1 MTIKDNNIGVIGLGN
16 MGKPI
21 AEHLANGGFEVFAY
35 DTDNEKLNTQGLWV
49 SCKSIQEIQRSAST
63 VLLSLPDSDAVSA
76 VVSELISAS
85 LLNEFTV
92 IDTSTIGPQNSAS
105 IAAAL
110 KPHKGLYLDSPVS
123 GGVRGARAGSLSIM
137 CAGDNTLFQT
147 VLRFLKTFTANQ
159 FYIGPNPGQAQV
171 MKVLNNFLSAT
182 ALASTSEA
190 ICYGVSQG
198 LDIAQMCD
206 VINVS
211 TGVNSASRD
220 KFPSQVITGEYNA
233 GFTNSLMLKDIEL
246 FLEGCVTSGT
256 TRDVGET
263 IVKQWRSFAKTEP
276 GADATRMYEF
286 SKRKVRSQ

>member
-16 MGKPI
+16 MGRPI

-35 DTDNEKLNTQGLWV
+35 DTDNEKLDTQGVWV

-63 VLLSLPDSDAVSA
+63 VLLSLPDSNAVSA
-76 VVSELISAS
+76 VTSQLISVS
-85 LLNEFTV
+85 PLNEFTV

-137 CAGDNTLFQT
+137 CAGDNTLFQA

-182 ALASTSEA
+182 ALAATSEA
-190 ICYGVSQG
+190 ILYGVNQG
-198 LDIAQMCD
+198 LDIQQMCD

-220 KFPSQVITGEYNA
+220 KFPNQVVTGQYDA

-246 FLEGCVTSGT
+246 FLEGCEKSDTASV
-256 TRDVGET
+256 VANT
-263 IVKQWRSFAKTEP
+263 IVNQWRSFNQTEP
-276 GADATRMYEF
+276 GVDATRIYEF
-286 SKRKVRSQ
+286 TKHGVDS

>member
-1 MTIKDNNIGVIGLGN
+1 VTIRNTKIGVIGLGN
-16 MGKPI
+16 MGQPI
-21 AEHLANGGFEVFAY
+21 AEHLAKAGFEVFAY
-35 DTDNEKLNTQGLWV
+35 DINVKRTDAY
-49 SCKSIQEIQRSAST
+49 KSLVLCDSITEVQHHTST
-63 VLLSLPDSDAVSA
+63 FLLSLPDSVAVSE
-76 VVSELISAS
+76 VTLQLSDDDKHDPFI
-85 LLNEFTV
+85 V
-92 IDTSTIGPQNSAS
+92 IDTSTIGPQNSATLATS
-105 IAAAL
+105 I
-110 KPHKGLYLDSPVS
+110 KQRNGDYLDSPVS
-123 GGVRGARAGSLSIM
+123 GGVRGAKAGSLSVM
-137 CAGDNTLFQT
+137 CAGNQALFNE
-147 VLRFLKTFTANQ
+147 VLHFLETFTANQ
-159 FYIGPNPGQAQV
+159 FYIGSEPGQAQV

-263 IVKQWRSFAKTEP
+263 IVNQWRSFAKTEP
-276 GADATRMYEF
+276 GADATRIYEF
-286 SKRKVRSQ
+286 SKRKVRNQ

>member
-16 MGKPI
+16 MGRPI

-49 SCKSIQEIQRSAST
+49 SCKSIQEVQRSAST
-63 VLLSLPDSDAVSA
+63 VLLSLPDSNAVSA
-76 VVSELISAS
+76 VTSQLISVPP
-85 LLNEFTV
+85 LNEFTV
-92 IDTSTIGPQNSAS
+92 IDTSTIGPQNSTS

-137 CAGDNTLFQT
+137 CAGDNTLFQA
-147 VLRFLKTFTANQ
+147 VLHFLKTFTANQ

-182 ALASTSEA
+182 ALAATSEA
-190 ICYGVSQG
+190 ILYGVNQG
-198 LDIAQMCD
+198 LDIQQMCD

-220 KFPSQVITGEYNA
+220 KFPSQIVTGQYDA

-246 FLEGCVTSGT
+246 FLEGCEKSDTASEVAN
-256 TRDVGET
+256 T
-263 IVKQWRSFAKTEP
+263 IVNQWRSFNQTEP
-276 GADATRMYEF
+276 GADATRIYEF
-286 SKRKVRSQ
+286 TKHRVDS

>member
-1 MTIKDNNIGVIGLGN
+1 VTIKDNNIGVIGLGN
-16 MGKPI
+16 MGRPI

-35 DTDNEKLNTQGLWV
+35 DTDNEKLDTQGVWV

-76 VVSELISAS
+76 VVSQLISGS
-85 LLNEFTV
+85 PLNEFTV

-123 GGVRGARAGSLSIM
+123 GGVRGAKAGSLSIM

-182 ALASTSEA
+182 ALAATSEA
-190 ICYGVSQG
+190 ILYGVNQG
-198 LDIAQMCD
+198 LDIEQMCD

-220 KFPSQVITGEYNA
+220 KFPSQVVTGQYDA

-246 FLEGCVTSGT
+246 FLEGCEKSDTASV
-256 TRDVGET
+256 VANT
-263 IVKQWRSFAKTEP
+263 IVNQWRSFNQTEP
-276 GADATRMYEF
+276 GVDATRIYEF
-286 SKRKVRSQ
+286 TKHRVDS

>member
-16 MGKPI
+16 MGRPI

-63 VLLSLPDSDAVSA
+63 VLLSLPDFDAVSA
-76 VVSELISAS
+76 VVSQLISGS
-85 LLNEFTV
+85 PLNEFTV

-123 GGVRGARAGSLSIM
+123 GGVRGAKAGSLSIM
-137 CAGDNTLFQT
+137 CAGDNTLFQA

-182 ALASTSEA
+182 ALAATSEA
-190 ICYGVSQG
+190 ILYGVNQG
-198 LDIAQMCD
+198 LDIEQMCD

-220 KFPSQVITGEYNA
+220 KFPNQVVTGQYDA

-246 FLEGCVTSGT
+246 FLEGCEKSDTASV
-256 TRDVGET
+256 VANT
-263 IVKQWRSFAKTEP
+263 IVNQWRSFNQTEP
-276 GADATRMYEF
+276 GVDATRIYEF
-286 SKRKVRSQ
+286 TKHRVDS